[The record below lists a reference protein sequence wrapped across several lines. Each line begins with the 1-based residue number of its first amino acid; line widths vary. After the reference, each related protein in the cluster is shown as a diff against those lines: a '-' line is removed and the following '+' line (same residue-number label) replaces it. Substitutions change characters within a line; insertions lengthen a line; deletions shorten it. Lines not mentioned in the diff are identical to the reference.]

1 MVFDIFN
8 RMYQFS
14 VLKNYTRQVFNGFV
28 IPAPI
33 FIGINSSRNPGFPVK
48 TGIQFHMFLV
58 PCFRRDK
65 LWIPAFA
72 GMTKGD
78 YTFNSFSPVFSIMSS

>member
-28 IPAPI
+28 IPA
-33 FIGINSSRNPGFPVK
+33 K
-48 TGIQFHMFLV
+48 AGIQGFLCRQESSFIYLSLA
-58 PCFRRDK
+58 PCFRSDDV
-65 LWIPAFA
+65 WIPACA
-72 GMTKGD
+72 GMTDKE
-78 YTFNSFSPVFSIMSS
+78 SFQKAEVLQPY